1 MRTRVE
7 DAILKKSAAAEGRR
21 LRALGRADAATERGI
36 ETLEADA
43 AKLLALEH
51 PPVAPVGEVTEA
63 AGVRHPPESRR
74 LIANTL
80 ANGDAVAEEA
90 SVRRTDL
97 LFQSSMKAVALG
109 VDAADSIK
117 AENSLEKMLAHQL
130 AFAHEA
136 CMRIM
141 GEAMTNVSPYKK
153 PDSVELT
160 RLTNAA
166 ARLMTVYQDGLL
178 TLQRLRSGGNQTVTV
193 QHVHVNEGGQA
204 VIGNVSPGAKPAGGG
219 SQFHGE

>member
-1 MRTRVE
+1 MRTKVE
-7 DAILKKSAAAEGRR
+7 EAILKKGAAAQGRR
-21 LRALGRADAATERGI
+21 LRALGRATAATEREI
-36 ETLEADA
+36 ETLETDA

-63 AGVRHPPESRR
+63 EGGQPASDCRR

-90 SVRRTDL
+90 SIRRTDL
-97 LFQSSMKAVALG
+97 LFQSSMRAVALG
-109 VDAADSIK
+109 VDAADSIN

-153 PDSVELT
+153 PDSVELA

-178 TLQRLRSGGNQTVTV
+178 TIQRLRSGGNQTVTV
-193 QHVHVNEGGQA
+193 QHVQVNNGGQA

-219 SQFHGE
+219 S

>member
-1 MRTRVE
+1 MRSRVE
-7 DAILKKSAAAEGRR
+7 EAVSKKAAAAEGRR
-21 LRALGRADAATERGI
+21 LQALGKADTVTLRGVRD
-36 ETLEADA
+36 LEEDA
-43 AKLLALEH
+43 AKLLALDH
-51 PPVAPVGEVTEA
+51 PPVAPAGEVTEPQGA
-63 AGVRHPPESRR
+63 TTRTESRQW
-74 LIANTL
+74 IANTL

-90 SVRRTDL
+90 SIRRTDL
-97 LFQSSMKAVALG
+97 LFQASLKAVALG

-136 CMRIM
+136 SMRIM
-141 GEAMTNVSPYKK
+141 GEAMTNIRPYNR

-166 ARLMTVYQDGLL
+166 ARLMSVYQDGLL

-204 VIGNVSPGAKPAGGG
+204 VIGNVAPGAPDTRGGK
-219 SQFHGE
+219 